1 MMRAAVHWVRIY
13 LAEAWLGY
21 HGRFALTSPF
31 GYLAGK
37 FGFPFFLMLFF
48 IYLGKHVGY
57 ADPLYIVIGNMLLIP
72 ASNALGGV
80 TLAIADERQWGT
92 LSVVLGSPAPRLPVF
107 LGRSLFYIVDGF
119 VTSLLGLA
127 IAALIF
133 RMDVARVDAG
143 ALALSALLVAFS
155 CTGMGF
161 VFGSLSLVVRDGWM
175 ITTTFI
181 STLYILSGV
190 NFPVESL
197 PAVLQPVA
205 YALPLTRG
213 VQAARLALQGADFGA
228 VAPLLVGEVL
238 VGAAYLVMGY
248 VFFRLIERRSM
259 SSGALDAA

>member
-1 MMRAAVHWVRIY
+1 MIRAWMHWLRIY

-72 ASNALGGV
+72 ATNALGGV
-80 TLAIADERQWGT
+80 TLGIAEERQWGT

-107 LGRSLFYIVDGF
+107 LGRSLIYIADGF
-119 VTSLLGLA
+119 ITSLLGLG

-133 RMDVARVDAG
+133 HMDLGRVNAS
-143 ALALSALLVAFS
+143 ALALSVLLVAFS
-155 CTGMGF
+155 CTGIGF

-175 ITTTFI
+175 ITSTFI
-181 STLYILSGV
+181 SALYILSGV
-190 NFPVESL
+190 NFPVASL

-205 YALPLTRG
+205 SALPLTRG
-213 VQAARLALQGADFGA
+213 VMAARLALQGGA
-228 VAPLLVGEVL
+228 AGEIAPLLVGEVL
-238 VGAAYLVMGY
+238 VGAVYMVLGY
-248 VFFRLIERRSM
+248 VIFRLIERRSM
-259 SSGALDAA
+259 SSGALDAV